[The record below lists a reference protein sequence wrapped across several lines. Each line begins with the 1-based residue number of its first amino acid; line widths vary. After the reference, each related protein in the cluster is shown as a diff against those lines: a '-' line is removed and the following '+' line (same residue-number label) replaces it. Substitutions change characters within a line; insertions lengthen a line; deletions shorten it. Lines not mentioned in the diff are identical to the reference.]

1 MIPKCFFEIM
11 VCQELRLTGE
21 IRSAAYLKVL
31 FLPTASWNDPP
42 SRYRI
47 YQYLDYLKK
56 QGIVAECK
64 PGVSD
69 YIYTRFAPS
78 KGIFAKFVFFGLGTL
93 SRILACFIMWRYD
106 VIFIQRL
113 VLPHVYPFPEMLI
126 CMVARLL
133 GKSLIFDFDDAI
145 FATSPH
151 RKKTLVEKFTDPNRV
166 ARVIAQCDTII
177 AGNAYLAD
185 YALSYNN
192 NVVIIPT
199 SIDLD
204 RYPVKR
210 IINKKPGEP
219 YVIGWIG
226 MPGSLPYLNILKPVF
241 QELAFRYE
249 ILVRIIGGQNYNCPG
264 VRVEHLPWSLQ
275 DEVSQILTFDI
286 GVMPLTENEEARGK
300 CGLKLLQYMAAGIPA
315 VASPVSANKEIV
327 ADGVNSYL
335 AGSLEEWLEKI
346 CSLLQ
351 STQLRQD
358 MGQHGR
364 ETVEQRFS
372 IQTNLSKLID
382 VIDLKNAA
390 LTKN

>member
-1 MIPKCFFEIM
+1 
-11 VCQELRLTGE
+11 
-21 IRSAAYLKVL
+21 
-31 FLPTASWNDPP
+31 
-42 SRYRI
+42 
-47 YQYLDYLKK
+47 
-56 QGIVAECK
+56 
-64 PGVSD
+64 VSD
-69 YIYTRFAPS
+69 YVYARFAPY
-78 KGIFAKFVFFGLGTL
+78 KGIIAKFVFFGIGSL
-93 SRILACFIMWRYD
+93 SRILACFIIWRYNS
-106 VIFIQRL
+106 IFIQRL

-151 RKKTLVEKFTDPNRV
+151 RKKTLAEKFTDPNRV
-166 ARVIAQCDTII
+166 ARVIAKCDTII

-264 VRVEHLPWSLQ
+264 ARVEHLPWSLQ

-327 ADGVNSYL
+327 TDGVNGYL
-335 AGSLEEWLEKI
+335 ADSLEDWMERLSI
-346 CSLLQ
+346 LIR
-351 STQLRQD
+351 STQLRQV
-358 MGQHGR
+358 MGSHGR
-364 ETVEQRFS
+364 ETVAGRFS
-372 IQTNLSKLID
+372 IQANLPSLID
-382 VIDLKNAA
+382 VLRGSNFSIPRRF
-390 LTKN
+390 